1 MADVMRWRYGE
12 TNPVVAAVAAE
23 TEVEIGDL
31 IWQDGG
37 QAKPASLLPNQGSES
52 ANQEQFADRFLG
64 VAMQRSPAGQ
74 DRPIRVATTGVFEF
88 ECAATDLELGDW
100 IGPAGATGGLQNQRV
115 KKVTD
120 PKYAIGRCAKRGS
133 ALQSVLVDIRSTIM
147 TGGVEG
153 TTAASSSSSSGQ

>member
-52 ANQEQFADRFLG
+52 ANQEQFADRF
-64 VAMQRSPAGQ
+64 
-74 DRPIRVATTGVFEF
+74 
-88 ECAATDLELGDW
+88 
-100 IGPAGATGGLQNQRV
+100 
-115 KKVTD
+115 
-120 PKYAIGRCAKRGS
+120 
-133 ALQSVLVDIRSTIM
+133 
-147 TGGVEG
+147 
-153 TTAASSSSSSGQ
+153 